1 MAWAIVLLVVLVAS
15 AHDAHAG
22 ERRSGDR
29 RLHLATPELLNMLD
43 PISFPA
49 APAALAAPAAPP
61 IERTFEHGGDRR
73 GRAMFALLDQLTKR
87 EIDLRP
93 FFTLLPASSSPP
105 ARTDSMMPMFAFGAR
120 VQGRTLVA
128 FTRPGAPVDAD
139 DDVVYQRVVA
149 SDLIQGR
156 RFSVTVYEDHAL
168 GKNSAQML
176 GVGTRVTFRPAL
188 DLGGWRARV
197 ELFASYDL
205 TAGATGY
212 FGIVA
217 KPPPAPLPALA
228 PSGYAPSDY

>member
-1 MAWAIVLLVVLVAS
+1 MAWAIVLLVVFIAS

-29 RLHLATPELLNMLD
+29 SLHLATPELLSMLD
-43 PISFPA
+43 PTAFPSSPA
-49 APAALAAPAAPP
+49 APAAAP
-61 IERTFEHGGDRR
+61 IEQTFEHGDRR
-73 GRAMFALLDQLTKR
+73 GRAMFAILDQLTKR

-93 FFTLLPASSSPP
+93 FFTLLPAAPAP
-105 ARTDSMMPMFAFGAR
+105 RARTDSMMPMVAFGAR

-128 FTRPGAPVDAD
+128 FTRPGAPVDPD
-139 DDVVYQRVVA
+139 DNVVYQRIVA

-176 GVGTRVTFRPAL
+176 GVGARLTFRPTL
-188 DLGGWRARV
+188 DVAGWRTRI
-197 ELFASYDL
+197 ELFGSYDL

-212 FGIVA
+212 LGIVA
-217 KPPPAPLPALA
+217 KAPPAPPPAHAPA
-228 PSGYAPSDY
+228 GY

>member
-1 MAWAIVLLVVLVAS
+1 
-15 AHDAHAG
+15 
-22 ERRSGDR
+22 
-29 RLHLATPELLNMLD
+29 MLD

-49 APAALAAPAAPP
+49 PAAAPAAPP
-61 IERTFEHGGDRR
+61 VVQTFEHGDRR
-73 GRAMFALLDQLTKR
+73 GRAMFAILDQLTKR

-93 FFTLLPASSSPP
+93 FFTLLPASSPP
-105 ARTDSMMPMFAFGAR
+105 TRAESMMPMFAFGAR

-128 FTRPGAPVDAD
+128 FTRPGAPVDPD

-176 GVGTRVTFRPAL
+176 GVGTRVTFRPTL
-188 DLGGWRARV
+188 DLGGWRARF
-197 ELFASYDL
+197 ELFGSYDV

-212 FGIVA
+212 LGIVA
-217 KPPPAPLPALA
+217 KPPPAPPPAQA
-228 PSGYAPSDY
+228 PAPH

>member
-1 MAWAIVLLVVLVAS
+1 MAWAIVLLLVFVAS

-29 RLHLATPELLNMLD
+29 RLHLATPELLSMLD
-43 PISFPA
+43 PGAFS
-49 APAALAAPAAPP
+49 AAPAAPVAPP
-61 IERTFEHGGDRR
+61 IEQTQTFQHGDRR
-73 GRAMFALLDQLTKR
+73 GRAMFAILDQLTKR

-93 FFTLLPASSSPP
+93 FFTLLPAATSPP
-105 ARTDSMMPMFAFGAR
+105 TRTESMIPMFAFGAR

-188 DLGGWRARV
+188 DLGGWRARF
-197 ELFASYDL
+197 ELFGSYDV

-217 KPPPAPLPALA
+217 KPPPAPLPAQA
-228 PSGYAPSDY
+228 PAAH